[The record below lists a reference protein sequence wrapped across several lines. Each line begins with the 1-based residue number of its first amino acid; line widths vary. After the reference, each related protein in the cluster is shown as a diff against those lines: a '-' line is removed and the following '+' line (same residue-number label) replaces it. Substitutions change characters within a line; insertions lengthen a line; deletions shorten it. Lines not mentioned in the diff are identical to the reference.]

1 MTEAELLLKYKRL
14 KQFIKN
20 NLNKEDHKQK
30 FNDLVSIEEKSSEKM
45 IVRKKCFQ
53 RINLQLQV
61 ELIIQSFT
69 IKEFT
74 DEIKA
79 LKKIKR
85 LLEKKGFDLEMTKHQ
100 IWRFRHAYEFKE
112 SVYHYHKRILLDETL
127 NSIGIKLKRGGD
139 KLAKEIIEKSSLW
152 VIPETNYFNS
162 NKRIQ
167 RFISQDAYN
176 KINQYR
182 KTSGGEPITKVSIPW
197 YCPTKKCGIEMDHM
211 LSKFLLLKY
220 IESIAVDLKNKTAKE
235 RKKIINEKINSILP
249 YMIGVLVT
257 RQENDNLANKEK
269 QITEKN
275 NPTDIFLKIK
285 DHLKKLY
292 DEISILDADK
302 NYKIFNWE
310 TDTLKVDYN
319 ISSINLERTKS

>member
-1 MTEAELLLKYKRL
+1 M
-14 KQFIKN
+14 
-20 NLNKEDHKQK
+20 
-30 FNDLVSIEEKSSEKM
+30 
-45 IVRKKCFQ
+45 
-53 RINLQLQV
+53 

-85 LLEKKGFDLEMTKHQ
+85 LLEKKDFDLKMTKHQ
-100 IWRFRHAYEFKE
+100 IWKFRHAYEFKE

-127 NSIGIKLKRGGD
+127 NSVGIKLKRGGD

-167 RFISQDAYN
+167 RFISQDALN
-176 KINQYR
+176 KINQYK
-182 KTSGGEPITKVSIPW
+182 KTSGGKPITKESIPW
-197 YCPTKKCGIEMDHM
+197 YCPNSKCGIEMDHM
-211 LSKFLLLKY
+211 FSKFLLLKY
-220 IESIAVDLKNKTAKE
+220 IESIAADLKSITAKE
-235 RKKIINEKINSILP
+235 RKKIINQKINSILP

-257 RQENDNLANKEK
+257 SKENDNLANKEQ
-269 QITEKN
+269 QIIEKKGT
-275 NPTDIFLKIK
+275 TDIFNKIE
-285 DHLKKLY
+285 DYLNNLY
-292 DEISILDADK
+292 DQISILDADK
-302 NYKIFNWE
+302 NYKMFIWE

-319 ISSINLERTKS
+319 SSSINLERTKS